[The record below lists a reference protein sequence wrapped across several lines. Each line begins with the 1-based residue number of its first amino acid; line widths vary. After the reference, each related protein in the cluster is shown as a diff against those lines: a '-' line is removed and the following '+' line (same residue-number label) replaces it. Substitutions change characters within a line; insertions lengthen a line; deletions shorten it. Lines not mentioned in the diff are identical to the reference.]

1 MHATTPSDASLYV
14 PDSHCVHEDAP
25 ADALYVPAPHT
36 PQLPVPVVSE
46 LYWPAAHAV
55 HTNDVEEPAASP
67 YKPAAHAVHPLEPVP
82 RALYVPTPHCRHTDD
97 EVEPKDAL

>member
-14 PDSHCVHEDAP
+14 PASHCVHEDAP

-55 HTNDVEEPAASP
+55 HPDPGTAPHPAV
-67 YKPAAHAVHPLEPVP
+67 AAHEVDTTLGVP
-82 RALYVPTPHCRHTDD
+82 
-97 EVEPKDAL
+97 